1 MSEPTGE
8 PTFEESLAALERV
21 VARLESGEVGLEEA
35 LTLFEQGRGHLAR
48 CRERLGV
55 VQKRIEELTGEAA
68 PTPPDAGS
76 PF

>member
-1 MSEPTGE
+1 MTQETPE

-35 LTLFEQGRGHLAR
+35 LALFEQGRAHLAR
-48 CRERLGV
+48 CRDRLGV
-55 VQKRIEELTGEAA
+55 VQRRIEELTGEAA
-68 PTPPDAGS
+68 PAPPEAPP